1 MPQRVVIHAMAAQQ
15 FQGMEGLRAL
25 ADDIA
30 NVLAG
35 GQMIRHGDAE
45 DLDRGD
51 AGNVRYLWRQADV
64 QEAHACGLLIII
76 PTDLALLSLRLLLP
90 IGIKVGS
97 VFFSKYGIHSRTNE
111 RTSSGGTAWVHPPS
125 TALAA

>member
-1 MPQRVVIHAMAAQQ
+1 MAAQQ

-97 VFFSKYGIHSRTNE
+97 VFFKIRYSQSNE
-111 RTSSGGTAWVHPPS
+111 RKNEQRRNSLGTSAFHGSGGIKART
-125 TALAA
+125 